1 MYLDS
6 FKLDGR
12 LKNIGEA
19 KKRVKVFFDTLK
31 QVIDE
36 NEKVIF
42 ILTGISI
49 RFLWMQR

>member
-1 MYLDS
+1 MLHRELINKTINNLNES
-6 FKLDGR
+6 K
-12 LKNIGEA
+12 
-19 KKRVKVFFDTLK
+19 
-31 QVIDE
+31 

>member
-1 MYLDS
+1 MKA
-6 FKLDGR
+6 KLLMKD
-12 LKNIGEA
+12 K
-19 KKRVKVFFDTLK
+19 
-31 QVIDE
+31 